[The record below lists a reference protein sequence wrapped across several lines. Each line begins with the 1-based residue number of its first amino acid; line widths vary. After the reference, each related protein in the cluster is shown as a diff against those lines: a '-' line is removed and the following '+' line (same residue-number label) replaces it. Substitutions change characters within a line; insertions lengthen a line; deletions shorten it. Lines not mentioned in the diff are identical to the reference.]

1 MNQSDSPDPIPL
13 EPDTTAIPSFQP
25 PEAPQ
30 QTHEQQPGYSA
41 PHGQTPPIY
50 GGHTAYG
57 QAPSP
62 YGALPPVGAP
72 KRPTAATA
80 AAVLGIVSGSLGVFL
95 ALGGLNSALKY
106 RSSSADPIGAAT
118 SWFMCLALIA
128 TVAGL
133 LVCGIRFLRG
143 RCYKLLLASVIAQT
157 VMTALIA
164 AVLLAGMQ
172 FFAGTRSS
180 SFNTSVADGLLVF
193 AVFYGLAGLGVSISN
208 LVLLLRPTTRQWV
221 KQVS

>member
-25 PEAPQ
+25 PETPQ

-62 YGALPPVGAP
+62 YGAFPPLGAP
-72 KRPTAATA
+72 KRPTTATA
-80 AAVLGIVSGSLGVFL
+80 AAVLGIISGSLGVFL
-95 ALGGLNSALKY
+95 ALGGLNSTLADK
-106 RSSSADPIGAAT
+106 SSSSDPIAAAT
-118 SWFMCLALIA
+118 SWFLCLTIIA

-133 LVCGIRFLRG
+133 LVCGILFLRG
-143 RCYKLLLASVIAQT
+143 KGYKFLLASVIAQT

-172 FFAGTRSS
+172 FIAGTRSS
-180 SFNTSVADGLLVF
+180 NFNTSVASGLVLFTVL
-193 AVFYGLAGLGVSISN
+193 YGLAGLGLSISN

>member
-25 PEAPQ
+25 PEAPEQ
-30 QTHEQQPGYSA
+30 AHEQQPGYSA

-62 YGALPPVGAP
+62 YGAFPPLGAP
-72 KRPTAATA
+72 KRPTTATA

-118 SWFMCLALIA
+118 SWFLCLTIIA
-128 TVAGL
+128 IVTGL
-133 LVCGIRFLRG
+133 LVCGIRFLSG
-143 RCYKLLLASVIAQT
+143 KCYKLLLSSVIAQT
-157 VMTALIA
+157 VMTVLII
-164 AVLLAGMQ
+164 AVLLIGAQ
-172 FFAGTRSS
+172 FFASTGSS
-180 SFNTSVADGLLVF
+180 SFSSSTATGMVVI
-193 AVFYGLAGLGVSISN
+193 AVFYGLAGLGLPISN